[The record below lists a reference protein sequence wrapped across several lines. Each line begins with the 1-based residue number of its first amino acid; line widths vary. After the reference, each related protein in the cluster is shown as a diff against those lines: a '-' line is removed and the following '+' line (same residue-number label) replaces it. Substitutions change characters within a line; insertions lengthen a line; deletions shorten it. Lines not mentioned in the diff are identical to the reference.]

1 MSAARVSIYANRGGI
16 EGCACV
22 SVYVRRW
29 EYGYQAGF
37 TWRNSQPIVVI
48 PPALDALVIRR

>member
-1 MSAARVSIYANRGGI
+1 MQTGVGLKGMRVY
-16 EGCACV
+16 
-22 SVYVRRW
+22 VYVRRW

-37 TWRNSQPIVVI
+37 TWWNSQPIVII